1 MNNSNYSMSEK
12 LRNMVVRSRAAESRS
27 TYSMADVIRWL
38 GTTEKNL
45 KNLVY
50 CLNCRES
57 LGITFKGKALFF
69 EVGI

>member
-1 MNNSNYSMSEK
+1 
-12 LRNMVVRSRAAESRS
+12 
-27 TYSMADVIRWL
+27 MADVIRWL

-45 KNLVY
+45 KNLVH